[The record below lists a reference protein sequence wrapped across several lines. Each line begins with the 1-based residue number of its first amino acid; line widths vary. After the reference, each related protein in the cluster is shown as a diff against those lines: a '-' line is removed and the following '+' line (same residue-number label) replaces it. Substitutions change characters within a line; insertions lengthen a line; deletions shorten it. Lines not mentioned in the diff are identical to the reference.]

1 MEVSERKSTYP
12 PTVRVRFTGMYSSQ
26 NIIFSPNAPSDATQ
40 IINREWEY
48 GRKRGFRC
56 VFERGVLSLY
66 FNFKSLW
73 YRK

>member
-1 MEVSERKSTYP
+1 MLDFD
-12 PTVRVRFTGMYSSQ
+12 RFVHVGL
-26 NIIFSPNAPSDATQ
+26 PQ
-40 IINREWEY
+40 IINREWEF

>member
-1 MEVSERKSTYP
+1 MTLFHKGTYNP
-12 PTVRVRFTGMYSSQ
+12 VPCLSMFFLRCNV
-26 NIIFSPNAPSDATQ
+26 AQ
-40 IINREWEY
+40 IPGQVINREWEY

-66 FNFKSLW
+66 VNFKSLW